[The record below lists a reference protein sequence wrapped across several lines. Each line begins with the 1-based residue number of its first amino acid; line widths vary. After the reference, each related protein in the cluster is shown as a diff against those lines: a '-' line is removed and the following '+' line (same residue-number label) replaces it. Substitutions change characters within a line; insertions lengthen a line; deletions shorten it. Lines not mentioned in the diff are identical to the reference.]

1 MMGRRRIESEEPADT
16 ERARE
21 ECAIRIKV
29 PPHGRA

>member
-1 MMGRRRIESEEPADT
+1 MMGRRRVESEEPADT
-16 ERARE
+16 EGIGE